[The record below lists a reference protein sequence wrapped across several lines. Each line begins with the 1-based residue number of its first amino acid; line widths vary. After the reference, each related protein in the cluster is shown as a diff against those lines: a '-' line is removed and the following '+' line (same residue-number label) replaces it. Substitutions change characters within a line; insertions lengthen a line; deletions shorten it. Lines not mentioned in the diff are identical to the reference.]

1 MISEDLQELIQLIKR
16 FRIELVK
23 PFVGR
28 EDEGLAITLA
38 LMTSE
43 HIVLIGEPGTAKS
56 ALARR
61 AADLLKARFF
71 KYLLTRFTE
80 PDELFGPLDISALK
94 NGRYVRITKG
104 KLPEAEIAFLD
115 EIFNASSAILNTL
128 LTLLNERVIYDGYNE
143 IAVPLWA
150 LVSASNSVPE
160 ELEYQALYDRFLLRH
175 FVKPVSE
182 DRWMDLINASWLIEK
197 DGYRACTP
205 LLTIEDLKTINSLL
219 LSVDISNIKPLL
231 IKLYAV
237 LEDQGI
243 HLTDRRKGK
252 ILKVIAAHS
261 FLNGR
266 LTANEEDLSVLKY
279 VAPRDRA
286 EAEKIH
292 IILIEELE
300 TRDKLLNELQDIVS
314 NIREVKTLL
323 GKLQDFDPKLLEYL
337 RGFERARNKINKIVE
352 STTDE
357 DVKKKAIDTLSELNN
372 IVDEIKRRLL
382 I

>member
-28 EDEGLAITLA
+28 EDEGMAITLA

-150 LVSASNSVPE
+150 LVSASNNVPE

-197 DGYRACTP
+197 GGYRACTP

-219 LSVDISNIKPLL
+219 LSVDI
-231 IKLYAV
+231 
-237 LEDQGI
+237 
-243 HLTDRRKGK
+243 
-252 ILKVIAAHS
+252 
-261 FLNGR
+261 
-266 LTANEEDLSVLKY
+266 
-279 VAPRDRA
+279 
-286 EAEKIH
+286 
-292 IILIEELE
+292 
-300 TRDKLLNELQDIVS
+300 
-314 NIREVKTLL
+314 
-323 GKLQDFDPKLLEYL
+323 
-337 RGFERARNKINKIVE
+337 
-352 STTDE
+352 
-357 DVKKKAIDTLSELNN
+357 
-372 IVDEIKRRLL
+372 
-382 I
+382 